1 MPERQ
6 DATKPT
12 LVRAVIEVA
21 FILFLFYANLL
32 MGEFTRRSAPGK
44 TLAFALR
51 DILTGRTWPLGWWRR
66 WWGGRCLSICGGRLG
81 DGERRAGPVGVVVW
95 CHSVCAR

>member
-44 TLAFALR
+44 TLAFALQ
-51 DILTGRTWPLGWWRR
+51 DILTGKNLMIGLVAALVGWPVFEYLRRTFGRR
-66 WWGGRCLSICGGRLG
+66 
-81 DGERRAGPVGVVVW
+81 
-95 CHSVCAR
+95 